1 MWEPPPA
8 DYDYETSMPMFKNAK
23 HNMVVSGASLG
34 ALLPMLAF
42 YMWRGYLTIRI
53 TQPPLARWVAWLVHA
68 HLCPLTD

>member
-1 MWEPPPA
+1 MWEPLPA
-8 DYDYETSMPMFKNAK
+8 DYDYETSMPMFKNAE
-23 HNMVVSGASLG
+23 HNMVMSGASLG

-68 HLCPLTD
+68 HLCPLTV